1 MESVNGIVI
10 DGKNE
15 IDDLA
20 LVMHIANKEN
30 ERLSALEALN
40 RDKPR
45 VFYRDLGEA
54 SSSSD
59 SDESVVDL
67 SDNRNYYNIGNSYR
81 DAGDDKEYNP
91 VVDPD
96 FPVDNIRLVDTVD
109 LPKRVEDHFPIAL
122 VGRCT
127 SILGRIV
134 VLRCT
139 DPNRVLDLGSIVC
152 LGDRRIIGT
161 VSDTFGSTVEPF
173 HMVICSDSS
182 MLRPDDEIYYDV
194 KHSTLVSDMHV
205 VETASS
211 VCSDGSSDDDCNPKE
226 PDHNRKAVK
235 LKQYYRDLEVE

>member
-45 VFYRDLGEA
+45 VFY
-54 SSSSD
+54 S
-59 SDESVVDL
+59 
-67 SDNRNYYNIGNSYR
+67 NSYR